1 MIYVNSFYDLPSSV
15 QATLPTS
22 QANTSSP
29 AVQAAGQSVRAALQA
44 TSQSGEAIAAP
55 VRAAG
60 PSAARDTFQPFHPSS
75 PSAQSSVY
83 GFIPLVHARL
93 PSSSSTPALAV
104 ARPFKP
110 PVAGPSAPTGLAG
123 RPVAFSSSETSATVN
138 ARPQQQRPPPRPGV
152 RDSGDLLADLLGL
165 LPGIPL
171 PPPPPSSSSTNK
183 APLPLAP
190 TNKIPRSAVASAP
203 IGRLPTSW
211 PTKAS
216 PEFRQGFLY
225 SIFSHPTIQC
235 KMDAQRTYLIKKR

>member
-15 QATLPTS
+15 QATLQTS

-29 AVQAAGQSVRAALQA
+29 GVQAIGQSARPAFQA
-44 TSQSGEAIAAP
+44 TSQSAEAIAGP
-55 VRAAG
+55 VR
-60 PSAARDTFQPFHPSS
+60 ARDTFQPIRPSS
-75 PSAQSSVY
+75 PSAQASLN
-83 GFIPLVHARL
+83 GFTPLVHARL
-93 PSSSSTPALAV
+93 PSSSTPALAV
-104 ARPFKP
+104 VRPFTSP
-110 PVAGPSAPTGLAG
+110 IAGPSAPTGLAG
-123 RPVAFSSSETSATVN
+123 RPTAFSSSETSTTIN

-171 PPPPPSSSSTNK
+171 PPPSSTNK
-183 APLPLAP
+183 APLSPAP
-190 TNKIPRSAVASAP
+190 TNKIPRSAVAAAP

-235 KMDAQRTYLIKKR
+235 KMDAQRTYLLKKR